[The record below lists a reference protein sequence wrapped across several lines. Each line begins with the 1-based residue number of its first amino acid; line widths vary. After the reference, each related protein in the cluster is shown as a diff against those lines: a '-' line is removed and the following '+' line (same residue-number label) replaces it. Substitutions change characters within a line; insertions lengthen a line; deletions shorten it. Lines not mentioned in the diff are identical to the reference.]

1 MKKGSF
7 YLISALLVVAWSCDK
22 EDATMGSDS
31 FSELKSGRKVLT
43 FSATL
48 TGDQEVAV
56 NPVITEATGQALF
69 QLSKDGEELSF
80 KVIVDGIEN
89 ITAAHIHSGPAGQ
102 NGPAVVWLHTTSGS
116 PQLIPG
122 LFGGILAQG
131 TSTSANF
138 VGPLDGMEM
147 SDLIDLMLEGKTYV
161 NVHTSQYPAGEI
173 RGQIRLNGPKNK

>member
-1 MKKGSF
+1 MKKVSF
-7 YLISALLVVAWSCDK
+7 FLISALLFVTMSCDK
-22 EDATMGSDS
+22 EDASLGSDD

-43 FSATL
+43 FSAHL

-56 NPVITEATGQALF
+56 PPVITEATGQALF

-89 ITAAHIHSGPAGQ
+89 ITMAHIHVGPAGQ
-102 NGPAVVWLHTTSGS
+102 NGPVVLWLYPAAS
-116 PQLIPG
+116 PAQLIPG
-122 LFGGILAQG
+122 PFEGILTQD
-131 TSTSANF
+131 TKTSANL
-138 VGPLDGMEM
+138 VGELAGKEM
-147 SDLIDLMLEGKTYV
+147 SDLVDLMLAGKTYV